1 MKLYANPVAA
11 FSRPCVLFLERGEIA
26 VDIVNVDVFGGE
38 CKGEEF
44 ARRNPS
50 RQIPV
55 LEDDGLVLTECS
67 AILKYLA
74 DKAGSS
80 AYPKDLKQR
89 AKVNEAMDW
98 INTGFVRDYSYGFV
112 YPQILPDHKRPTDAA
127 NKATVEWGRDKARHW
142 MEILNSKWLGDGQPY
157 LCGKEITIADYFAAG
172 PILVGELI
180 GIDFSAYPNV
190 ARWLAKMKTLPGW
203 KSVDYEANGLVDAM
217 KGPEYVT
224 LA

>member
-11 FSRPCVLFLERGEIA
+11 FSRPIVLFLERGEIP

-44 ARRNPS
+44 IRLNPS
-50 RQIPV
+50 KQIPV

-74 DKAGSS
+74 DKADSP
-80 AYPKDLKQR
+80 AYPKDLKKR

-112 YPQILPDHKRPTDAA
+112 YPQILPDHKRPTEVE
-127 NKATVEWGRDKARHW
+127 NESTVAWGRSKARQW
-142 MEILNSKWLGDGQPY
+142 MEILDSKWLGAGKPY

-180 GIDFSAYPNV
+180 GIDFKPFPNV
-190 ARWLAKMKTLPGW
+190 ARWLANMKTLPGW
-203 KSVDYEANGLVDAM
+203 KSVDYEANGLVEAM
-217 KGPEYVT
+217 SGPDYVT

>member
-1 MKLYANPVAA
+1 MKLHVNPLAA
-11 FSRPCVLFLERGEIA
+11 FSRPLVLFLARGEIS
-26 VDIVNVDVFGGE
+26 VEIVNVDVFGGE

-44 ARRNPS
+44 ARLNPS
-50 RQIPV
+50 KQIPV

-89 AKVNEAMDW
+89 ARVNEAMDW

-127 NKATVEWGRDKARHW
+127 NRSAVEWGQGRARQW
-142 MEILNSKWLGDGQPY
+142 MEILNSKWLGDGIPY
-157 LCGKEITIADYFAAG
+157 LCGDEISIADYFAAG

-180 GIDFSAYPNV
+180 GVDFKSYPNV

-203 KSVDYEANGLVDAM
+203 KSVDYKANGLVEAM
-217 KGPEYVT
+217 SGPEYLT

>member
-11 FSRPCVLFLERGEIA
+11 FSRPLVLFLERGEIP

-38 CKGEEF
+38 CKGDEF
-44 ARRNPS
+44 ARLNPS
-50 RQIPV
+50 KQIPV

-74 DKAGSS
+74 DKGNSP

-89 AKVNEAMDW
+89 ARVNEAMDW

-127 NKATVEWGRDKARHW
+127 NRSAVEWGQGQARKW
-142 MEILNSKWLGDGQPY
+142 MEIFNSKWLGNGKPY
-157 LCGKEITIADYFAAG
+157 LCGDEITIADYFAAG

-180 GIDFSAYPNV
+180 GVDFKPYPNV

-203 KSVDYEANGLVDAM
+203 KSVDYEANGLVEAM
-217 KGPEYVT
+217 SGPEYVT
-224 LA
+224 L

>member
-11 FSRPCVLFLERGEIA
+11 FSRPLVLFLERGEIP

-44 ARRNPS
+44 ARRNPNK
-50 RQIPV
+50 QIPV

-74 DKAGSS
+74 DKAGSP

-98 INTGFVRDYSYGFV
+98 FNTGFVRDYSYGFV

-127 NKATVEWGRDKARHW
+127 NKSAVEWGRDKARRW
-142 MEILNSKWLGDGQPY
+142 MEILDSTLLGDGRPY
-157 LCGKEITIADYFAAG
+157 LCGDEITIADYFAAG
-172 PILVGELI
+172 PIHVGELI

-190 ARWLAKMKTLPGW
+190 ARWLANMKTQPGW
-203 KSVDYEANGLVDAM
+203 KSVDYEANGLVEAM
-217 KGPEYVT
+217 KGPDYVT

>member
-11 FSRPCVLFLERGEIA
+11 FSRPIVLFLERGEIP

-50 RQIPV
+50 NQIPV
-55 LEDDGLVLTECS
+55 LEDDALVLTECS

-74 DKAGSS
+74 DKAGSP
-80 AYPKDLKQR
+80 AYPEDLKQR

-98 INTGFVRDYSYGFV
+98 FNTGFVRDYSYGFV

-127 NKATVEWGRDKARHW
+127 NKSAVEWGRDKARRW
-142 MEILNSKWLGDGQPY
+142 MEILDSKWLGDGRTY
-157 LCGKEITIADYFAAG
+157 LCGDEITIADYFAAG
-172 PILVGELI
+172 PIHVGELI

-190 ARWLAKMKTLPGW
+190 ARWLANMKTQPGW
-203 KSVDYEANGLVDAM
+203 KSVDYEANGLVEAM
-217 KGPEYVT
+217 KGPDYVT

>member
-1 MKLYANPVAA
+1 
-11 FSRPCVLFLERGEIA
+11 
-26 VDIVNVDVFGGE
+26 VNVDVFGGE
-38 CKGEEF
+38 CKGDEF
-44 ARRNPS
+44 ALLNPS
-50 RQIPV
+50 KQIPV

-74 DKAGSS
+74 DCANSP

-89 AKVNEAMDW
+89 ARVNEAMDW

-127 NKATVEWGRDKARHW
+127 NRSAVEWGQGRARQW
-142 MEILNSKWLGDGQPY
+142 MEILNSKWLRDGKPY
-157 LCGKEITIADYFAAG
+157 LCGDEISIADYFAAG

-180 GIDFSAYPNV
+180 GVDFKPYPNV

-203 KSVDYEANGLVDAM
+203 KSVDYEANGLVAAM
-217 KGPEYVT
+217 SGPEYLT

>member
-11 FSRPCVLFLERGEIA
+11 FSRPIVLFLERGEIP

-50 RQIPV
+50 KQIPV

-74 DKAGSS
+74 DKA
-80 AYPKDLKQR
+80 
-89 AKVNEAMDW
+89 
-98 INTGFVRDYSYGFV
+98 GFVRDYSYGFV

-127 NKATVEWGRDKARHW
+127 NKSAVEWGRDKARRW
-142 MEILNSKWLGDGQPY
+142 MEILDSKWLGDGRTY
-157 LCGKEITIADYFAAG
+157 LCGDEITIADYFAAG
-172 PILVGELI
+172 PIHVGELI

-190 ARWLAKMKTLPGW
+190 ARWLANMKTQPGW
-203 KSVDYEANGLVDAM
+203 KSVDYEANGLVEAM
-217 KGPEYVT
+217 KGPDYVT

>member
-11 FSRPCVLFLERGEIA
+11 FSRPLVLFLERGEIP

-44 ARRNPS
+44 NRLNPS
-50 RQIPV
+50 KQIPV
-55 LEDDGLVLTECS
+55 LEDDDLVLTECS

-80 AYPKDLKQR
+80 AYPKDLKER

-112 YPQILPDHKRPTDAA
+112 YPQILPDHKRPTEVE
-127 NKATVEWGRDKARHW
+127 NESTVAWGRGKARQW
-142 MEILNSKWLGDGQPY
+142 MEIFDSKWLGDGKTY
-157 LCGKEITIADYFAAG
+157 MCGNEITIADYFAAG

-180 GIDFSAYPNV
+180 GIDFKPFPNV
-190 ARWLAKMKTLPGW
+190 ARWLANMKTLPGW
-203 KSVDYEANGLVDAM
+203 KSVDYEANGLVEAM
-217 KGPEYVT
+217 KGPDYVT